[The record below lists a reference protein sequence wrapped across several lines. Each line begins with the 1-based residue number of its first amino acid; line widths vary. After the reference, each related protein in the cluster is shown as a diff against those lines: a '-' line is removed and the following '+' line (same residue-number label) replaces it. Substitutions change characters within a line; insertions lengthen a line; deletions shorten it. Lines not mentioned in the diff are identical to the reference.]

1 MTSNSKQQAK
11 TFDDICYAA
20 FATHFKVVLRSKIKP
35 GEDADVAA
43 RREWNDNL
51 PGIALCWHGLVQG
64 MLINVAEAQRSGAL
78 PALIDTK
85 PAPLPGL
92 GEHIGM
98 PVDRPSPG
106 ALASRLAGEMRARQ
120 DAARAASPVPPH
132 TQAQASSPYPYLP
145 GGALDVAPGLA
156 IGRDTEA
163 PAAVPDPTPDPG
175 YSGGGGD
182 TGGGGSSGDY

>member
-78 PALIDTK
+78 PALIETK
-85 PAPLPGL
+85 PQPLPGL
-92 GEHIGM
+92 TGDVPGL
-98 PVDRPSPG
+98 DPSKAPG

-120 DAARAASPVPPH
+120 DAARAASPLPPPGG
-132 TQAQASSPYPYLP
+132 PYPHLP

-163 PAAVPDPTPDPG
+163 PAAPAPDPTPDAP

-182 TGGGGSSGDY
+182 AGGGGSSGDF